1 MINRAFGWIDRA
13 CLPLM
18 GVLSVLVALLNYH
31 AEHIFH
37 TIDKHLVFRERI
49 LHGFAIT
56 DVPSYPIPPTFPMWG
71 YGWVLLLTTSKPV
84 LIGLQIAAGLC
95 AVWYLLRVLDAIVL
109 LDRWSMAVLR
119 VLLIA
124 CTPWYA
130 YNSIDWSQSLATSCL
145 VVSVALLIRAHAAG
159 PTRWRLLMLSAVA
172 FGLNLN
178 FASDL
183 YLLPLFLAAGYFWYA
198 GPSRAAAAQAL
209 AWLAVVALTLV
220 PWMLYSWRAVGT
232 PLVKS
237 TNQGHVLLIGLG
249 QDAQRRFGFT
259 YSDGDPL
266 MYRILEE
273 QLGHEKA
280 SRFYASCSYEA
291 DLVLRRAFL
300 QIIARQPRD
309 YLDLAAWKMTQMVTG
324 AIGTYSGEFDEGGN
338 VGAFGVGLGIRTR
351 LRRLTQE
358 TGHWLQF
365 GAAVL
370 APVALWAAVWRRR
383 RAWAL
388 LLVPI
393 AYQYVSCSIAALQP
407 QYVSNVILFQLVVCA
422 NGAGALING
431 VRSRSDPTTAAAPR

>member
-1 MINRAFGWIDRA
+1 M
-13 CLPLM
+13 
-18 GVLSVLVALLNYH
+18 
-31 AEHIFH
+31 
-37 TIDKHLVFRERI
+37 
-49 LHGFAIT
+49 
-56 DVPSYPIPPTFPMWG
+56 PSYPIPPTFPMWG
-71 YGWVLLLTTSKPV
+71 YGWVLLLTTSKPA
-84 LIGLQIAAGLC
+84 LIALQIGVGLC
-95 AVWYLLRVLDAIVL
+95 AVWCLLRALDAIAL
-109 LDRWSMAVLR
+109 LDRWSMALLR

-145 VVSVALLIRAHAAG
+145 VASVALLIQAHTAG
-159 PTRWRLLMLSAVA
+159 RSRWRLLVLSAVG

-183 YLLPLFLAAGYFWYA
+183 YLLPLFLAAAYFWYA
-198 GPSRAAAAQAL
+198 GSSRAAAGQAL

-232 PLVKS
+232 PLMKS

-249 QDAQRRFGFT
+249 QDALHRFGTT
-259 YSDGDPL
+259 YSDHDPL
-266 MYRILEE
+266 MYRIIEE
-273 QLGHEKA
+273 QLGHDRA

-300 QIIARQPRD
+300 QIIASQPRD
-309 YLDLAAWKMTQMVTG
+309 YLDLVAWKMKQMVTG

-338 VGAFGVGLGIRTR
+338 VGAFGVGLRLRTR
-351 LRRLTQE
+351 LRRFTQE
-358 TGHWLQF
+358 TGHDLQF

-370 APVALWAAVWRRR
+370 APVALWAAVWWRR

-388 LLVPI
+388 LLAPI
-393 AYQYVSCSIAALQP
+393 AYQYISCSIAALQP

-422 NGAGALING
+422 HGAGTLIAAM
-431 VRSRSDPTTAAAPR
+431 RSPSWRFGRD

>member
-1 MINRAFGWIDRA
+1 
-13 CLPLM
+13 
-18 GVLSVLVALLNYH
+18 
-31 AEHIFH
+31 
-37 TIDKHLVFRERI
+37 
-49 LHGFAIT
+49 
-56 DVPSYPIPPTFPMWG
+56 
-71 YGWVLLLTTSKPV
+71 VLLLTTSKPA
-84 LIGLQIAAGLC
+84 LIALQIAVGLC
-95 AVWYLLRVLDAIVL
+95 AVWCLLRALDAIAL

-145 VVSVALLIRAHAAG
+145 IASVALMILAHAAET
-159 PTRWRLLMLSAVA
+159 TRWRLLVLSAVG

-183 YLLPLFLAAGYFWYA
+183 YLLPLFLAAAYFWYA

-232 PLVKS
+232 PLMKS

-249 QDAQRRFGFT
+249 QDALRRFGTT
-259 YSDGDPL
+259 YSDHDPL

-273 QLGHEKA
+273 QLGHERA

-291 DLVLRRAFL
+291 DLALRRAFL
-300 QIIARQPRD
+300 QIIASQPRD
-309 YLDLAAWKMTQMVTG
+309 YLDLAAWKMKQMVTG

-338 VGAFGVGLGIRTR
+338 VGAFGVGLRIRTR
-351 LRRLTQE
+351 LRRFTQE
-358 TGHWLQF
+358 TGHWVQF
-365 GAAVL
+365 GATVL
-370 APVALWAAVWRRR
+370 APVALWAAVWLRR

-388 LLVPI
+388 LLAPI
-393 AYQYVSCSIAALQP
+393 AYQYISCSLAALQP

-422 NGAGALING
+422 NGAGTLIAAM
-431 VRSRSDPTTAAAPR
+431 RSPSWSFGRD